1 MSCRS
6 QSQPAADSSGPITE
20 PEECLTDRHKR
31 QKSILHRR
39 SHFKT
44 RTGCKT
50 LQCDEQRP
58 SCRNCLRRGAECDFL
73 AESSVYPNYLRQD
86 ATASAAL
93 NMLDLQLMH
102 NFSTSTYA
110 TLSCHPSIRNFWKG
124 PVVQMAC
131 RCDYV
136 MRTVLAI
143 SALHLANYSH
153 DRKEMYTSTALT
165 YHRIAAREAMGL
177 MSNIK
182 KEEANNLF
190 VFSVLTIFFALGG
203 PEGSSGDTFFF
214 EDSSFPE
221 WLFLLRGTKSLLELM
236 GPDLMQGALS
246 PLFAQAKRSRRWAK
260 NVDRETE
267 TPMTGPL
274 DELEEL
280 VSNTVDDEKARG
292 IYRYAINELRHI
304 SNSSFSDA
312 SQQIDITHAFTWIY
326 LVLDEFLPLLKVP
339 TQESVAI
346 FSFFCVFL
354 KGLEVHWWMQGWSE
368 RLIRKAHKLLDE
380 EHKLWITWPTEEIG
394 CVL

>member
-1 MSCRS
+1 MSDRS
-6 QSQPAADSSGPITE
+6 PSQPDNSSASL
-20 PEECLTDRHKR
+20 PEACLTDRRKR
-31 QKSILHRR
+31 QKSIPRR

-50 LQCDEQRP
+50 CKKRKCDEQRP
-58 SCRNCLRRGAECDFL
+58 SCRNCLKRGTDCDFL
-73 AESSVYPNYLRQD
+73 AESSVYPNYLNED
-86 ATASAAL
+86 ASASAL

-102 NFSTSTYA
+102 HFSTSTYA

-143 SALHLANYSH
+143 SALHLANHSR

-165 YHRIAAREAMGL
+165 YHRIAAREAMNL

-182 KEEANNLF
+182 KEDANNLF

-221 WLFLLRGTKSLLELM
+221 WLFLLRGTKSLLELL

-246 PLFAQAKRSRRWAK
+246 PLFAQAQRSRRWSK
-260 NVDRETE
+260 NIDREAE
-267 TPMTGPL
+267 TPMKGPL
-274 DELEEL
+274 DELEML
-280 VSNTVDDEKARG
+280 VRNTVNDEEARR
-292 IYRYAINELRHI
+292 IYEYAINELRII
-304 SNSSFSDA
+304 SKSLSDA
-312 SQQIDITHAFTWIY
+312 SQLDITHAFTWIY

-354 KGLEVHWWMQGWSE
+354 KRLEIHWWMQGWSE
-368 RLIRKAHKLLDE
+368 RLILKAHKLLDE
-380 EHKLWITWPTEEIG
+380 EHKLWISWPAEEMG
-394 CVL
+394 CVFET

>member
-1 MSCRS
+1 MSYRS
-6 QSQPAADSSGPITE
+6 RSLPAANSNASITAE
-20 PEECLTDRHKR
+20 RLTDRHKIP
-31 QKSILHRR
+31 KATPRR

-50 LQCDEQRP
+50 CKKRKCDEQRP
-58 SCRNCLRRGAECDFL
+58 SCRNCLKRGTDCDFL
-73 AESSVYPNYLRQD
+73 AESSVYPNYLKQD
-86 ATASAAL
+86 ARASAL

-153 DRKEMYTSTALT
+153 DRKEIYTSTALT
-165 YHRIAAREAMGL
+165 YHRIAAREAMNL

-182 KEEANNLF
+182 KEDANNLF

-203 PEGSSGDTFFF
+203 PEGSSGDTLFF

-236 GPDLMQGALS
+236 GPDLMQGTLS

-260 NVDRETE
+260 NIDGEAE

-280 VSNTVDDEKARG
+280 VSTTVNDEKAHR
-292 IYRYAINELRHI
+292 IYEYAINESRNI
-304 SNSSFSDA
+304 AKSSLSGA
-312 SQQIDITHAFTWIY
+312 SQIDITHAFTWIY

-354 KGLEVHWWMQGWSE
+354 KRLEVHWWMQGWSE

-380 EHKLWITWPTEEIG
+380 EHKLWINWPAEEIG
-394 CVL
+394 CVFEN